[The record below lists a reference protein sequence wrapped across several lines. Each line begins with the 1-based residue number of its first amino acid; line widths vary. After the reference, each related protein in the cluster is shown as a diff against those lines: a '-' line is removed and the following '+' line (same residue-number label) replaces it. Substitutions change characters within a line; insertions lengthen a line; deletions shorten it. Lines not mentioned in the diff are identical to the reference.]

1 MPSPLP
7 NSFSARA
14 DSTHVL
20 LNLAE
25 TSGDGAKIDASDGPG
40 FDSPQTPL
48 LPRSCGRLIICP
60 AISTT
65 RRHDVLLTNHGVAR
79 RGHHRRSSGAP
90 ISVGAHHQAR
100 ISTYSLMV

>member
-60 AISTT
+60 AISAT
-65 RRHDVLLTNHGVAR
+65 RRHDVLLTNHGLASADTIAR
-79 RGHHRRSSGAP
+79 SQLGRIITGEN
-90 ISVGAHHQAR
+90 IDLFAHG
-100 ISTYSLMV
+100 